1 MAKTKTPKVK
11 DLRPEKIT
19 DEQLAK
25 VQVNINNINRAQL
38 EIGSMEIKKHE
49 LMHSIAGLRDQLT
62 LLQGEFEKDYGTFDI
77 NINDGTINYPK
88 DNGEADKKD

>member
-38 EIGSMEIKKHE
+38 EIGSIESKKHNI
-49 LMHSIAGLRDQLT
+49 LHSIAGLQEELSS
-62 LLQGEFEKDYGTFDI
+62 LQKEFQEQYGTFDVSI
-77 NINDGTINYPK
+77 QDGTINYPK
-88 DNGEADKKD
+88 DNGKADKKD